1 MSFNNRFS
9 NLFTTIEIELAHSL
23 PITNGSK
30 EIMFFYEENESDNGK
45 AVLGEVKY
53 VAYRDIKNG
62 ELSKVLANEVIPS
75 NILENI
81 NGIVISRNV
90 PIEEELDKEDRY
102 FEIYE
107 KVFADISQGKKD
119 KRTITKLYQVLKDLI
134 NCQEIMSIYNYLF
147 DGFLFQ
153 EGV

>member
-1 MSFNNRFS
+1 M
-9 NLFTTIEIELAHSL
+9 
-23 PITNGSK
+23 K
-30 EIMFFYEENESDNGK
+30 SDNGK